1 MSKIKK
7 HDEHVSH
14 YAYVTY
20 FKDEGMYKVKA
31 SVHVNIEEASKPSK
45 ERGYENFHDV
55 TDVDLEFF
63 VNDKKCTYAGFRSIY
78 EELFGKGKFIV
89 YEENLYEE
97 FEAYYL
103 ENKVKIKWNM
113 NVLHENQENRSI
125 I

>member
-20 FKDEGMYKVKA
+20 FKNEGMYKVKA
-31 SVHVNIEEASKPSK
+31 SVHVNIEEGAKQL
-45 ERGYENFHDV
+45 FHEV
-55 TDVDLEFF
+55 TDVELEFF
-63 VNDKKCTYAGFRSIY
+63 VNDKKCTYVGFKNMY
-78 EELFGKGKFIV
+78 EELFGKGMFIT

-103 ENKVKIKWNM
+103 ENKVK
-113 NVLHENQENRSI
+113 L
-125 I
+125 